1 MSHFFQTLLI
11 KVDEKLQVSPDVG
24 TSLDTSNTD
33 FEEANN
39 VSDGNIDLIFWA
51 CFGKWFDQG
60 FIFWSFM

>member
-1 MSHFFQTLLI
+1 MNTFTLNLMSHFFQTLLF

-51 CFGKWFDQG
+51 CFGK
-60 FIFWSFM
+60 